1 VVTKRSTKPVSEFF
15 KIKMIPILPIAN
27 AVEPR
32 LYKPDHPEVKENDLD
47 FIENESGYYTVKRE
61 EIKETNH

>member
-32 LYKPDHPEVKENDLD
+32 LNHPEFKENDLD
-47 FIENESGYYTVKRE
+47 FIENESGYYTVKPE